1 MESFN
6 EIYILDLHGNSL
18 KKEKCPD
25 GAKDENVF
33 DIRQGVAIALF
44 IKTKSKKKECRVS
57 HSEIWGLREKK
68 NDWLSENNI
77 KTTTW
82 EKLSPKSE
90 FYLFVPRDEGLFKAY
105 EKYLKITDVFPLN
118 SVGIV
123 TSRDSFVI
131 DFDKEELKRRIRM
144 FRDGKMPDE
153 VVRQAF
159 HLKDKATWKLCVVRE
174 RIKEDEKWEDSITQ
188 ILYRPFDV
196 RWIFYHDEVIERSRK
211 EVMRH
216 MMKEDWGLILPK
228 RVETQMQWGHTFCTT
243 KIVEH
248 VAVSLKT
255 IDYLFPLYLYQEKN
269 NPGKRSP
276 GGLMMFFEPKKDYE
290 AKKPNISPTLI
301 EQLTKNFKRAPS
313 PEQIFF
319 YIYAVLYSNT
329 YRTQYAEFLKTDFPR
344 IPFTRDYRL
353 FIRMGEYGKG
363 LADLHLLKS
372 PELDSPIAKLQDK
385 GNYKIEKVKY
395 EKECVYINDEQC
407 FEGVKTEVYQY
418 QVGGYQVCDKWL
430 KDRKGRTLSLDEIKN
445 YCIIVTALQKT
456 FEIQKAIDDIFPDVE
471 KETTEAAE

>member
-1 MESFN
+1 
-6 EIYILDLHGNSL
+6 
-18 KKEKCPD
+18 
-25 GAKDENVF
+25 
-33 DIRQGVAIALF
+33 
-44 IKTKSKKKECRVS
+44 
-57 HSEIWGLREKK
+57 
-68 NDWLSENNI
+68 
-77 KTTTW
+77 
-82 EKLSPKSE
+82 
-90 FYLFVPRDEGLFKAY
+90 
-105 EKYLKITDVFPLN
+105 
-118 SVGIV
+118 
-123 TSRDSFVI
+123 
-131 DFDKEELKRRIRM
+131 M